1 MIYTRWGGKVTVKAN
16 LGKYNLSGRP
26 DAPITL
32 LAVDVEY
39 TDQPHV
45 TYHDHAAAEHLKAD
59 DGRQE
64 IFRTINEVPKRQVD
78 KRDLKRILAR
88 L

>member
-1 MIYTRWGGKVTVKAN
+1 MIYTRWGGKVTVRAN
-16 LGKYNLSGRP
+16 LGKHNLNGQQV
-26 DAPITL
+26 PITL

-59 DGRQE
+59 DGWQE
-64 IFRTINEVPKRQVD
+64 IFRTVNEAPKRQID